1 MAPGQVAGAAK
12 RLQGIMGKALKEKG
26 MRLPGLVIAFARRRG
41 RHYVCPRSSAHGG
54 SSMSS
59 RLTAMDIENQDFSR
73 KMRGYDPEE
82 VDLFLKSVSENV
94 ERLTLENG
102 EMLEELGH
110 LRKQLEELRAHE
122 RTLQETLVSAQ
133 RMGEEMK
140 DRAGREGELVVQEAR
155 HRADRMHA
163 EAQNSLMRLEADIS
177 RAKLDRETFERQ
189 LRSVIEQHLTL
200 LDLRRDARSK
210 VDNLRVLPNRLGS
223 ETG

>member
-1 MAPGQVAGAAK
+1 
-12 RLQGIMGKALKEKG
+12 
-26 MRLPGLVIAFARRRG
+26 
-41 RHYVCPRSSAHGG
+41 
-54 SSMSS
+54 MSS

-82 VDLFLKSVSENV
+82 VDLFLKSVAENV

-122 RTLQETLVSAQ
+122 KTLQETLVSAQ
-133 RMGEEMK
+133 RMGEEIK

-200 LDLRRDARSK
+200 LDLRRDARAK
-210 VDNLRVLPNRLGS
+210 VDNLRVLPNRIVS
-223 ETG
+223 EAG

>member
-1 MAPGQVAGAAK
+1 
-12 RLQGIMGKALKEKG
+12 
-26 MRLPGLVIAFARRRG
+26 
-41 RHYVCPRSSAHGG
+41 
-54 SSMSS
+54 MSS

-82 VDLFLKSVSENV
+82 VDLFLKSVAENV

-133 RMGEEMK
+133 RMGEEIK